1 MTIELTSPEAQQLR
15 QMVRSRNDVIFEIVR
30 DRICLREYDEGH
42 VIHEAAL
49 AAEFH
54 VSRTPIRQVLQRLVY
69 EQLAETRNGV
79 GTIVSYVDHHAVDM
93 LRFRIGLTGLITD
106 LVPLQLPTSLRS
118 DYARLRS
125 LAEGLRDT
133 SPVKDVWG
141 VWRAHHEAR
150 NALIGDEAL
159 RQMDDMI
166 FFRIAR
172 SWVSWLKC
180 DPELVRALLV
190 QEIAA
195 TAEKTES
202 LPASE
207 LFRLHAAHLEL
218 LLARYGEDDS
228 K

>member
-1 MTIELTSPEAQQLR
+1 MIETTMPEAQQLR
-15 QMVRSRNDVIFEIVR
+15 QLVRSRNDVIFEIVR

-49 AAEFH
+49 ATEFR

-93 LRFRIGLTGLITD
+93 LRFRIGLTGLIAD
-106 LVPLQLPTSLRS
+106 LVPLQLPAGLKS
-118 DYARLRS
+118 DYARLLS
-125 LAEGLRDT
+125 LAGQLVDD
-133 SPVKDVWG
+133 SPVKEVWA

-150 NALIGDEAL
+150 NALIGDEAM

-172 SWVSWLKC
+172 SWVAWLKR
-180 DPELVRALLV
+180 DPRPMRELLTA
-190 QEIAA
+190 EITA
-195 TAEKTES
+195 TAEKADS
-202 LPASE
+202 LSAPE

-218 LLARYGEDDS
+218 LLTRYGPDDRR
-228 K
+228 